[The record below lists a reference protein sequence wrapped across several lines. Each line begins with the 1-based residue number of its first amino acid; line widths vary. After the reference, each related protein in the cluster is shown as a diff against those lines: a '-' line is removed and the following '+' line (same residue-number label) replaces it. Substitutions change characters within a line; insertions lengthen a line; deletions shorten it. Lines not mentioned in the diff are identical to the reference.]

1 MSSMLGARWSGVGGE
16 GSLSIFLERG
26 RHPEACTHPMG
37 VELSLRGA
45 DTTNHLVHV
54 VGVGGGLPPG
64 PAPMLSSWGSAALPA
79 VGTQWSQH
87 GFCQHAMSG
96 HDSKGSTGLLCKS
109 IPSPCSLEPLQL
121 WMRNWGHSDFKIHF
135 SLSCIGEGN
144 GNPLQCSCLENP
156 RAHGDSEC
164 HTSPE

>member
-1 MSSMLGARWSGVGGE
+1 MSLGLLL
-16 GSLSIFLERG
+16 LSHLFFLERG

-121 WMRNWGHSDFKIHF
+121 WMRNWGHSDFKMAVLRDF
-135 SLSCIGEGN
+135 PGGPVAKTLSSQCRQPGFDPWGGN
-144 GNPLQCSCLENP
+144 
-156 RAHGDSEC
+156 
-164 HTSPE
+164 